1 MARQTGSK
9 AVIHPSLSLNSNLRI
24 LNSIFNS
31 LKRKKER
38 KKGRD
43 GAKGSKG
50 KQREAKGSRGKHGS
64 WKVGKLGIYK
74 LSKQSLNSNLRI
86 LNSICNSRG
95 KKV

>member
-1 MARQTGSK
+1 MREGRNQAWEEK
-9 AVIHPSLSLNSNLRI
+9 YEKYEKYEILNSNLRI

-31 LKRKKER
+31 LKS
-38 KKGRD
+38 KKGRKE
-43 GAKGSKG
+43 GWSKG
-50 KQREAKGSRGKHGS
+50 KPREAWKLES